1 VRQNENANMTV
12 LGIHEKVIEPEAKR
26 KKAAPFHSL
35 KKKALSFFSLLF
47 PPRGRFQSTI
57 PSVKN
62 VLTLRC

>member
-35 KKKALSFFSLLF
+35 KKKLF
-47 PPRGRFQSTI
+47 PFSRCSSPRADALNRQF
-57 PSVKN
+57 
-62 VLTLRC
+62 LL